1 LRAGDPVLR
10 HNGAQVCISSSRALI
25 KKRLPFDF
33 IQYIIEQF
41 SKGVTTQSLLAGETG
56 SQENA
61 KEKDSETG

>member
-1 LRAGDPVLR
+1 
-10 HNGAQVCISSSRALI
+10 
-25 KKRLPFDF
+25 LPFDF